1 MSRRR
6 FFTDPIRSGMAEL
19 HGEDARHLTR
29 VLRVQPGQQFEIS
42 DNSSVYLAE
51 VAEARGECVRFHV
64 LESIASPP
72 LPVRIE
78 LLAGLIK
85 FDRFEWMVE
94 KATELGV
101 ETILPVETAR
111 SEKGLLEASRKR
123 SERWRRIA
131 REAGQQSRRA
141 RLPEILPAVRLNQV
155 LVAQAVSPD
164 SGLRYFLEESSAP
177 ALLGLLPESRAAGDR
192 VALLVGPEGG
202 WTDDERARAA
212 AAGWLAASL
221 APLVLRAETAAAA
234 ALAILTNAWMFSRPG

>member
-6 FFTDPIRSGMAEL
+6 FFTDPIRSGIAEL
-19 HGEDARHLTR
+19 HGDDARHLTR

-42 DNSSVYLAE
+42 DNSSVCLAE
-51 VAEARGECVRFHV
+51 VAEARGECVRFRV
-64 LESIASPP
+64 LEPIASPP

-78 LLAGLIK
+78 LLAALIK

-101 ETILPVETAR
+101 ETIRPVETAR
-111 SEKGLLEASRKR
+111 SEKGLLEASGRR

-141 RLPEILPAVRLNQV
+141 SLPEILPAVRLDQV
-155 LVAQAVSPD
+155 LAGQTLSPD
-164 SGLRYFLEESSAP
+164 NRLRYFLEESSAP
-177 ALLGLLPESRAAGDR
+177 ALLGLFPESRAAADR

-202 WTDDERARAA
+202 WTDDERAGAA

-234 ALAILTNAWMFSRPG
+234 ALAILTNAWMVG

>member
-42 DNSSVYLAE
+42 DNASVYLAE
-51 VAEARGECVRFHV
+51 VAEARGECVRFRV
-64 LESIASPP
+64 LEPIACPA

-101 ETILPVETAR
+101 ETIQPVDTAR
-111 SEKGLLEASRKR
+111 SEKGLLEAARKR

-131 REAGQQSRRA
+131 REAGQQARRA
-141 RLPEILPAVRLNQV
+141 RLPEILPAARLDQV
-155 LVAQAVSPD
+155 LREQAD
-164 SGLRYFLEESSAP
+164 GRLRYFLEEGTAP
-177 ALLGLLPESRAAGDR
+177 RLLGLLPEERAAGDR

-202 WTDDERARAA
+202 WTDDERTRAA
-212 AAGWLAASL
+212 AAGWRAASL
-221 APLVLRAETAAAA
+221 APLILRAETAAAA
-234 ALAILTNAWMFSRPG
+234 ALAIVTSAWMSG